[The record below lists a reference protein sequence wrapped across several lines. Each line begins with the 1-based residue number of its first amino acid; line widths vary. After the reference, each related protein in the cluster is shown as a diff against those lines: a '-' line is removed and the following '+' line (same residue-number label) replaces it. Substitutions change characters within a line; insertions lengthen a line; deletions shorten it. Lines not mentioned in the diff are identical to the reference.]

1 MYIKKEKKEIEV
13 GNSYRNKFSALW
25 NKFFVNFSSP
35 GECLS
40 VREGVKLPTQSICE
54 RCGHVSSQPVCK
66 ACVLLE
72 GLNKGRPRLG
82 IGKSSKVQERLGEN
96 HKKEVSGKNSQG
108 SNHVPNGVALEGHAE
123 IKSLDF

>member
-1 MYIKKEKKEIEV
+1 M
-13 GNSYRNKFSALW
+13 
-25 NKFFVNFSSP
+25 
-35 GECLS
+35 
-40 VREGVKLPTQSICE
+40 REGVKLPTQSTCE

-96 HKKEVSGKNSQG
+96 HKKEIEKDSQG
-108 SNHVPNGVALEGHAE
+108 SNHIPNGVAVEGHAE
-123 IKSLDF
+123 MKSLDF